1 MKNLLIA
8 GLVVFAVGA
17 LATGVVFAQSLQPV
31 QTSATSGY
39 GPGPQGMGGNGP
51 MHDYVEQALAQ
62 KLGLTE
68 AQVEQAL
75 AGGKTMYQ
83 VALDNGIA
91 EAQIPALL
99 SDVHKTALAKAVTDG
114 VLTQAQ
120 ADVMLQRMTASG
132 FGPANCPMGGQRPAN
147 GTGVRGGRGGGMM
160 GGRGNRLQPTA
171 TP

>member
-8 GLVVFAVGA
+8 GMVVFAVGA
-17 LATGVVFAQSLQPV
+17 LATGVVFAKSLQPV
-31 QTSATSGY
+31 QTSLMSGY
-39 GPGPQGMGGNGP
+39 GPGSQGNGGNGP
-51 MHDYVEQALAQ
+51 IRDYVEQALAQ

-75 AGGKTMYQ
+75 ASGKTMHQ
-83 VALDNGIA
+83 LALDNGIA
-91 EAQIPALL
+91 EADIPALL
-99 SDVHKTALAKAVTDG
+99 SEVHKTALAKAVTDG

-120 ADVMLQRMTASG
+120 ADLMLQRMTANG
-132 FGPANCPMGGQRPAN
+132 FNPANCPMGGQPPAN
-147 GTGVRGGRGGGMM
+147 GTDFRAGGGGGMM